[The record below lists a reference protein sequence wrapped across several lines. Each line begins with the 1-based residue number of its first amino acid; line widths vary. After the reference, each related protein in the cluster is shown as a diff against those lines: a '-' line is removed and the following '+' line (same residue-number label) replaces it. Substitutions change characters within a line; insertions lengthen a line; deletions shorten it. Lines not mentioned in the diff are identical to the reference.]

1 MPLSVDER
9 EFLTSSVAADC
20 RPDGRRRLDA
30 RPLKLESGI
39 LNHTSG
45 SAKLKLGGTEVLA
58 GVKVEVGA
66 PLPSQPNRGH
76 VCVSVDCSPAATAL
90 DKHSSD
96 ELSSQVAAL
105 IERSL
110 RSSGL
115 DWEGVCLVPQKACW
129 IFFVDILVLDS
140 DGNLFDAASVAAIAA
155 LHCTQIP
162 EVTVSVDPAS
172 GELQLE
178 VDDDQSKHSKLDVSK
193 APLLVTVHSVAGWHL
208 LDCSLEEEEC
218 SDAQLVVACAPE
230 DSAVCG
236 VHKGGDKGLKP
247 SEALQMIKEAQA
259 FGALLQPALHQ
270 FLQRSQPE
278 THGTGNVFF

>member
-1 MPLSVDER
+1 MPLSLHER

-20 RPDGRRRLDA
+20 RPDGRRRFDA

-45 SAKLKLGGTEVLA
+45 SAKLKLGGTEILA

-76 VCVSVDCSPAATAL
+76 ACVSVDCSPAATAL

-110 RSSGL
+110 RNSGV
-115 DWEGVCLVPQKACW
+115 DWEGMCLVPEKACW

-140 DGNLFDAASVAAIAA
+140 DGNLFDAASVASIAA

-162 EVTVSVDPAS
+162 EVTVSVDPSS
-172 GELQLE
+172 GELQIE
-178 VDDDQSKHSKLDVSK
+178 VDDDQSKHAKLDVSN
-193 APLLVTVHSVAGWHL
+193 APVLVTVHSVAGWHM
-208 LDCSLEEEEC
+208 LDCTLQEEEC
-218 SDAQLVVACAPE
+218 SDAKLVVACAPND
-230 DSAVCG
+230 DSVCG
-236 VHKGGDKGLKP
+236 VHKGGDRGIKP
-247 SEALQMIKEAQA
+247 SELLQMTKEAQG
-259 FGALLQPALHQ
+259 FGKVLLGALQEFMQQDQMNTP
-270 FLQRSQPE
+270 
-278 THGTGNVFF
+278 HGGNVFF